1 MQRAFATVVLSLALA
16 LGAADAR
23 AADTRKGVR
32 DPFERVNRA
41 TYAFNDAL
49 DRMLAR
55 PAARAYKTV
64 VPGKAREVVSNF
76 LANLDYPTVLVNDV
90 LQGKL
95 RAAGSDVA
103 RLAINTTIG
112 IGGLFDPATHWGLA
126 ANDEDFGQ
134 TLGVWGFGPGPYLV
148 LPFLGPSD
156 TRDAPAK
163 VVDRFTNVVH
173 YARSAKV
180 GTLELGASL
189 LDRRTTLLA
198 ADATVEGA
206 FDPYQL
212 VRNSYLERR
221 EYRVRDGN
229 VPEEKFD
236 DELPGSAGDAAGDAA
251 GAAPAATDLSAEPR
265 SPAAA
270 PPPR

>member
-1 MQRAFATVVLSLALA
+1 MQRAFATAALALALA
-16 LGAADAR
+16 LGAGGAR
-23 AADTRKGVR
+23 AADAPKGVH
-32 DPFERVNRA
+32 DPLERLNRA

-55 PAARAYKTV
+55 PAARAYKSV

-76 LANLDYPTVLVNDV
+76 LANLDYPTVLINDV

-103 RLAINTTIG
+103 RLAINTTVG

-134 TLGVWGFGPGPYLV
+134 TLGVWGFGPGPYLM

-156 TRDAPAK
+156 LRDAPSK
-163 VVDRFTNVVH
+163 FVDRYTNIAH
-173 YARSAKV
+173 YARPTTTSYYVLA
-180 GTLELGASL
+180 GTL

-198 ADATVEGA
+198 ADAAIDAA
-206 FDPYQL
+206 FDPYTF
-212 VRNSYLERR
+212 VRNSYLQRR
-221 EYRVRDGN
+221 NYRVHDGN
-229 VPEEKFD
+229 LPEESFD
-236 DELPGSAGDAAGDAA
+236 DELPGASGDAAGGAA